1 MHHSASSHNAFEK
14 TLVKLND
21 CFQSLGTMDIV
32 TVTVVVVVVV
42 VGFPDVAILF
52 YIQWA

>member
-1 MHHSASSHNAFEK
+1 
-14 TLVKLND
+14 
-21 CFQSLGTMDIV
+21 MDIV